1 MVNIVILMTQKYSY
15 RVSIAIDEG
24 RAGVSIASLDHV
36 GQISNK
42 SCLGVLS
49 YSLQGIVRFRGI
61 ISACHYKLFVKLH
74 AAPIPLKDNYLLRE
88 AIKVEKKVS

>member
-1 MVNIVILMTQKYSY
+1 MKEKYSY

-61 ISACHYKLFVKLH
+61 ISACHYELVINLHTTGITVKY
-74 AAPIPLKDNYLLRE
+74 NYYNTIL
-88 AIKVEKKVS
+88 IYVTMSFT